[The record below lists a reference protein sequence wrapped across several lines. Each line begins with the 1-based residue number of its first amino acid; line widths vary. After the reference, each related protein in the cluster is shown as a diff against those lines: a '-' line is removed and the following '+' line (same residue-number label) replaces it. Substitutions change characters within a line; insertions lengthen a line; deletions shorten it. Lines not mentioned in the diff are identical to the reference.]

1 MVKGASH
8 SDEILRLKKIEGQI
22 RGIQKMLEERRYCVD
37 ILIQLSA
44 AGGAIKKVEN
54 SILKRH
60 LETCFANA
68 FISGTEKEKRKKI
81 KEIIDILENFRK

>member
-1 MVKGASH
+1 MIKGAYH
-8 SDEILRLKKIEGQI
+8 SDEIARLKKIEGQI

-37 ILIQLSA
+37 ILLQLSA

-60 LETCFANA
+60 LETCFSNA
-68 FISGTEKEKRKKI
+68 FISGTEKEKRDKI
-81 KEIIDILENFRK
+81 KEVIDVMEKFNK